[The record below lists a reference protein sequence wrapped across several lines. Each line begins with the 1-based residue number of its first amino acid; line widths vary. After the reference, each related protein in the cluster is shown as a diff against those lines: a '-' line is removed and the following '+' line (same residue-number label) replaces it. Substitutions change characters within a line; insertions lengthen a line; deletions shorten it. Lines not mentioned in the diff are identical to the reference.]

1 MVYNNWG
8 VGQGLF
14 SAENTERANPFL
26 IKGSDILKRIR
37 NIIAIIACKL
47 LIIIGKLAGK
57 KGSSAPGGFALK
69 ISPTVLKDLASQVKK
84 QIIVVC
90 GTNGKTTTNNLLY
103 TLLKSKG
110 YRVVGNIVGA
120 NMLPGIACSFIAHS
134 SIWGN
139 LNADYATIEC
149 DEASLRRIVPYI
161 TPDKVVITNLFR
173 DQLDRFGEVD
183 ITISLLNEA
192 LDKLNDTEL
201 ILNGDDPLSAHFGN
215 GKKCVYFG
223 IDEDCN
229 TKLRETKEGRY
240 CAHCGEELSYNYTHY
255 SQLGDYYCQKC
266 GFKRPTLSY
275 AARSVDM
282 SRGLKFTIYNE
293 DKEYHYNLNYRGF
306 YNIYNILASVAVL
319 NECGEDISELE
330 GVFANYKPQ
339 VARMEPFSI
348 KGKTVILNLAKNP
361 AGFNQAIATVLSDTR
376 PKDVMIALNDGPGDG
391 TDVSWIW
398 DVDFEKLSEA
408 NMTSLTAS
416 GIRMNDLALRLKYAG
431 FENINI
437 KENNKQTL
445 VDVTDGSGEI
455 AYILVN
461 YTAMFG
467 TQTNLKALEGN
478 E

>member
-1 MVYNNWG
+1 MRR
-8 VGQGLF
+8 L
-14 SAENTERANPFL
+14 
-26 IKGSDILKRIR
+26 R

-47 LIIIGKLAGK
+47 LIIAGKLAGK

-69 ISPTVLKDLASQVKK
+69 ISPTVLRDLASQVKK

-110 YRVVGNIVGA
+110 YSVVGNLVGA

-134 SIWGN
+134 SIWGT

-149 DEASLRRIVPYI
+149 DEASLRRIIPYI

-173 DQLDRFGEVD
+173 DQLDRYGEVD
-183 ITISLLNEA
+183 ITIGLLNEA
-192 LDKLNDTEL
+192 LDKLADTEL
-201 ILNGDDPLSAHFGN
+201 ILNGDDPLSAHFDK
-215 GKKCVYFG
+215 GKRCVYFG
-223 IDEDCN
+223 IDEECN

-240 CAHCGEELSYNYTHY
+240 CARCHEELSYNYAHY
-255 SQLGDYYCQKC
+255 SQLGDYYCPNC
-266 GFKRPTLSY
+266 GFKRPQIDY
-275 AARSVDM
+275 AARDVDM
-282 SRGLKFTIYNE
+282 SQGLKFTIYNE
-293 DKEYHYNLNYRGF
+293 DKKYPYNLNYRGF

-330 GVFANYKPQ
+330 EIFSKYKPQ
-339 VARMEPFSI
+339 VARMEPFCVN
-348 KGKTVILNLAKNP
+348 GKTVILNLAKNP

-376 PKDVMIALNDGPGDG
+376 AKDVMIALNDGPGDG
-391 TDVSWIW
+391 VDVSWIW

-408 NMTSLTAS
+408 NVTSLTAS

-431 FENINI
+431 FENIAI
-437 KENNKQTL
+437 KENTRQTL
-445 VDVTDGSGEI
+445 VDVIGGSGEV

-467 TQTNLKALEGN
+467 TQNNLKAMEGN

>member
-1 MVYNNWG
+1 MV
-8 VGQGLF
+8 F
-14 SAENTERANPFL
+14 KFKL
-26 IKGSDILKRIR
+26 IKGSDILRRIK

-47 LIIIGKLAGK
+47 LIIAGKLAGK

-69 ISPTVLKDLASQVKK
+69 ISPTVLTDLASQVKK

-110 YRVVGNIVGA
+110 YNVVGNLVGA
-120 NMLPGIACSFIAHS
+120 NMLPGIACSFIAHA

-192 LDKLNDTEL
+192 LDKLADTEL
-201 ILNGDDPLSAHFGN
+201 ILNGDDPLSAHFDK

-240 CAHCGEELSYNYTHY
+240 CAHCHEELSYNYTHY
-255 SQLGDYYCQKC
+255 SQLGDYYCTKC
-266 GFKRPTLSY
+266 GFRRPELDY
-275 AARSVDM
+275 AARGVNLAE
-282 SRGLKFTIYNE
+282 GLKFTIENNGNKYL
-293 DKEYHYNLNYRGF
+293 YNLNYRGF

-319 NECGEDISELE
+319 GECGEDISDLE
-330 GVFANYKPQ
+330 SVFASYKPQ
-339 VARMEPFSI
+339 VARMEPFCI
-348 KGKTVILNLAKNP
+348 NGKTVILNLAKNP
-361 AGFNQAIATVLSDTR
+361 AGFNQAIATVISDPR
-376 PKDVMIALNDGPGDG
+376 AKDVMIALNDGPGDG
-391 TDVSWIW
+391 IDVSWIW
-398 DVDFEKLSEA
+398 DVDFEKLHDA
-408 NMTSLTAS
+408 NLSSLTAS

-431 FENINI
+431 FDDVAI

-445 VDVTDGSGEI
+445 DTVTGGNGEVS
-455 AYILVN
+455 YILVN
-461 YTAMFG
+461 YTAMFA

-478 E
+478 EQ